1 MGNPSFNFVCYRVSR
16 SFAFVN
22 IYDREET
29 KVMQSTSSNDLNTI
43 TERGLKEVTVIVN
56 GKGAHRRKRFMGQL
70 LVRWL
75 QPTHN
80 EEGIEILNV
89 YITARRQYAL
99 HTRTIPDWDFSE
111 GDPDYWGNPENW
123 GVKNGILRSL
133 MGFGWD
139 WETFKE
145 SGNYSLQVFETLES
159 LKAHVSNDLY
169 RAVIQAMEWPEAEE
183 LDI

>member
-1 MGNPSFNFVCYRVSR
+1 MLSNSPTDANPS
-16 SFAFVN
+16 
-22 IYDREET
+22 
-29 KVMQSTSSNDLNTI
+29 

-56 GKGAHRRKRFMGQL
+56 GNGAHRRKRFIGQI

-75 QPTHN
+75 QPTKN
-80 EEGIEILNV
+80 EEGTEVLSV
-89 YITARRQYAL
+89 YITAGKQYAL

-123 GVKNGILRSL
+123 GVRNGFLKKL

-145 SGNYSLQVFETLES
+145 SGDYSLQVFKTLDE
-159 LKAHVSNDLY
+159 LKTHVSSDLFQ
-169 RAVIQAMEWPEAEE
+169 AVNQAMEGPEIEE